1 VQIGYPL
8 LIAKG
13 RELVGSGVNFF
24 DATMVFSQVE
34 ETVYCDDCCHFNPR
48 GNQIVADYIMQAIK
62 RHSKIE

>member
-1 VQIGYPL
+1 
-8 LIAKG
+8 
-13 RELVGSGVNFF
+13 VGSGVNFF